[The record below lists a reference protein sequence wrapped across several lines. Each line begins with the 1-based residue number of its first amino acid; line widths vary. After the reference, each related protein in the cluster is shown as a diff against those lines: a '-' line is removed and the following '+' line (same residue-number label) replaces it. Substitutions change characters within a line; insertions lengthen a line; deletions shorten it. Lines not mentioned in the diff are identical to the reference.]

1 MDPLLDRAPC
11 GFLVVG
17 DDGHIELA
25 NTTFAEMLGF
35 PEARAL
41 VGRHVDSILSAASR
55 IFYQTHVFPTLKLQ
69 GNVNEVYLSL
79 VDAAGAEHPMLVN
92 LKRTDRGERRSS
104 EWAVMPMRQRSELE
118 NAIIKAN
125 RVAEASVRAKDQ
137 FLALVTHELRS
148 PLGAIRNWAAILT
161 QAGSPPDPGLL
172 KRGLEAIERNARLQA
187 TLIEDILDEVRVAT
201 GKLHLQLV
209 ELDAR
214 RTLENVLDSA
224 GAMATAKSIV
234 IEREI
239 APEPLLARV
248 DADRLQQ
255 VFWNIV
261 TNAIK
266 FTPTGGRVR
275 AEMRRVDSWV
285 EVAVIDSGRGIS
297 PEFLPYVFEHFRQ
310 EETGNRSGG
319 GLGLGM
325 AITRKLIELH
335 GGSIFATSE
344 GAGKGATFTVRL
356 PAVDARADV
365 DGQPGRTLS
374 APP

>member
-11 GFLVVG
+11 GFIVIG

-25 NTTFAEMLGF
+25 NATFAEMLGF
-35 PEARAL
+35 SDARSIM
-41 VGRHVDSILSAASR
+41 GRHVDSILSTPSR
-55 IFYQTHVFPTLKLQ
+55 VFYQTHVFPTLKLQ

-92 LKRTDRGERRSS
+92 LKRTNGGERGRS

-118 NAIIKAN
+118 NAIIQAN

-148 PLGAIRNWAAILT
+148 PLSAIRNWAAILGK
-161 QAGSPPDPGLL
+161 APPEEALL

-187 TLIEDILDEVRVAT
+187 TLIEDILDEVRIET
-201 GKLHLQLV
+201 GKLQLHMV
-209 ELDAR
+209 ELDPRAILKNVLEGASAMAATKSI
-214 RTLENVLDSA
+214 TLEHDLAD
-224 GAMATAKSIV
+224 
-234 IEREI
+234 ERMVVR
-239 APEPLLARV
+239 A
-248 DADRLQQ
+248 DTDRLQQ

-266 FTPTGGRVR
+266 FTPQGGRVR
-275 AEMRRVDSWV
+275 AKMRCVESWV
-285 EVAVIDSGRGIS
+285 EASVIDNGRGIS
-297 PEFLPYVFEHFRQ
+297 AEFLPYVFEHFRQ

-325 AITRKLIELH
+325 AITRKLVELH
-335 GGSIFATSE
+335 GGSIFAASE
-344 GAGKGATFTVRL
+344 GPGRGATFTVRL
-356 PAVDARADV
+356 PAVGACAAGGERV
-365 DGQPGRTLS
+365 QTGGTLS
-374 APP
+374 D